1 MAGLSAPGSGTR
13 MGRCCPAW
21 CGISPDPSAGWR
33 WKERI
38 VRLSST
44 IFVTVNGRHCV
55 ARSAARS
62 RSAGRVPVTG
72 HQGVRRPAV
81 RLKRPAQGQR
91 APPPHDPAGPERPQ
105 PFSALEGGDLGGG
118 QDDLGVAR
126 HLQEVAGLEVGED
139 EAGPAVQEDVAER
152 GERTG
157 CGEVGDRERVP
168 SSATRTKPAL
178 PPRCETSTWRRPS
191 RSA

>member
-1 MAGLSAPGSGTR
+1 MAGLSAPGAAR

-62 RSAGRVPVTG
+62 RSAAACQSPVIREFG
-72 HQGVRRPAV
+72 
-81 RLKRPAQGQR
+81 
-91 APPPHDPAGPERPQ
+91 DQ
-105 PFSALEGGDLGGG
+105 PSA
-118 QDDLGVAR
+118 
-126 HLQEVAGLEVGED
+126 
-139 EAGPAVQEDVAER
+139 
-152 GERTG
+152 
-157 CGEVGDRERVP
+157 
-168 SSATRTKPAL
+168 
-178 PPRCETSTWRRPS
+178 
-191 RSA
+191 